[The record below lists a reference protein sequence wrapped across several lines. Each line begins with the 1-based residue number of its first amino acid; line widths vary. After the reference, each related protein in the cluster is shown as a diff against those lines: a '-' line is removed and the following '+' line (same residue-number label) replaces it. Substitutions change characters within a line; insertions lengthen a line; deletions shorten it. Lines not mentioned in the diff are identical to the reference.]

1 MENKQ
6 NSDLF
11 GKVTETTIREFIPW
25 VTCYNPENDQ
35 DLKRVML
42 EIGIES
48 ETMLNNLDSKILVNN
63 PGKEQFFAYKND
75 IPELLLISLID
86 YSTSYVYSHS
96 LYSK

>member
-63 PGKEQFFAYKND
+63 PGKEQFFACKND

>member
-1 MENKQ
+1 MATKQ